1 MVNPIRRIGAFVLA
15 LSLAVACSSEHAT
28 PTTPLLA
35 PTAAS
40 ASLLGTVGSVVG
52 TTLSVLQPVT
62 LLQRTTALPADIAV
76 TQTIGAGGGTLSIP
90 GAGVTVTVP
99 MGALAAPTIITMTAR
114 AGTNVAYD
122 FQPHGIVFA
131 KPLTFTQKLGGTN
144 TSLLSPLTG
153 MQLGYYADDSQ
164 LGQTTALVGELI
176 GGTLNL
182 LSQTFTSRIGHFSG
196 YVVSCGFAE

>member
-1 MVNPIRRIGAFVLA
+1 MVNSIRRVGAFALA
-15 LSLAVACSSEHAT
+15 LSLAAACSSEHTA
-28 PTTPLLA
+28 PTTPQLA

-52 TTLSVLQPVT
+52 TTLPVLQLVQT
-62 LLQRTTALPADIAV
+62 LQRTTALPADVAV
-76 TQTIGAGGGTLSIP
+76 TQTVGAGGGTLSIP
-90 GAGVTVTVP
+90 DAGVAVTVP
-99 MGALAAPTIITMTAR
+99 AGALAAPTIITMTAR

-131 KPLTFTQKLGGTN
+131 KPLTFTQTLGGTN
-144 TSLLSPLTG
+144 ASLLSSTG

-164 LGQTTALVGELI
+164 IGETTALVSELI
-176 GGTLNL
+176 GGTVNW